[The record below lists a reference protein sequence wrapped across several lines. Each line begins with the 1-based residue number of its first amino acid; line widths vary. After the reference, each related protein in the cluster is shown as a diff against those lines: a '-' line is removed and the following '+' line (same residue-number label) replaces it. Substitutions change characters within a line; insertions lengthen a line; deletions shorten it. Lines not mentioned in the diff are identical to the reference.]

1 MDEIK
6 AALNTQSR
14 MTVFRRLRKL
24 DYIYSCSH
32 REKYYSLKQIAKY
45 SEYGL
50 WIHKSVLFSKHGT
63 LKNTLQILLDQSF
76 KGDTASEFN
85 EILKIKIDMHNYG
98 RYNNYIKR
106 RYTMQSIQEYVPV
119 TKAKTNLLEMVRK
132 IKDSDDAIAIT
143 KNGIPEVVLI
153 SMDRFDGLLETLE
166 ILSDEKA
173 MKSIRKS
180 IKEADKGMWLD
191 YDEVFTE

>member
-1 MDEIK
+1 
-6 AALNTQSR
+6 
-14 MTVFRRLRKL
+14 
-24 DYIYSCSH
+24 
-32 REKYYSLKQIAKY
+32 
-45 SEYGL
+45 
-50 WIHKSVLFSKHGT
+50 
-63 LKNTLQILLDQSF
+63 
-76 KGDTASEFN
+76 
-85 EILKIKIDMHNYG
+85 
-98 RYNNYIKR
+98 
-106 RYTMQSIQEYVPV
+106 MQSIQEYVPV
-119 TKAKTNLLEMVRK
+119 TKAKTNLLDMVRK

-143 KNGIPEVVLI
+143 ENGIPEVVLI

>member
-1 MDEIK
+1 
-6 AALNTQSR
+6 
-14 MTVFRRLRKL
+14 
-24 DYIYSCSH
+24 
-32 REKYYSLKQIAKY
+32 
-45 SEYGL
+45 
-50 WIHKSVLFSKHGT
+50 
-63 LKNTLQILLDQSF
+63 
-76 KGDTASEFN
+76 
-85 EILKIKIDMHNYG
+85 
-98 RYNNYIKR
+98 
-106 RYTMQSIQEYVPV
+106 MQSIQEYVPV
-119 TKAKTNLLEMVRK
+119 TKAKTNLLDMVRK

-180 IKEADKGMWLD
+180 IKEASKGMWLD